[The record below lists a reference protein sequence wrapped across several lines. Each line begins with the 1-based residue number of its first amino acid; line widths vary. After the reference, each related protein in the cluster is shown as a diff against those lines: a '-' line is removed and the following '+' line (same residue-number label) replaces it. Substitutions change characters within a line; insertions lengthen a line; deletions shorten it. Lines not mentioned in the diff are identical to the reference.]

1 METSKVLLKIKG
13 RVATIVINRPEKAN
27 AMDEE
32 VWQELGNKIKE
43 IESNDYIRAII
54 LTGAGKKAFSAGLD
68 FSQSSSLVGKFH
80 RRSPAV
86 IQQAMYRMI
95 RGVQEIYTLFEKT
108 PLPVIAA
115 INGAAIGAGM
125 ELTLVCD
132 IRLASE
138 GAVFSVPEVRLGLI
152 PDLGGTQRLPRIVGI
167 GKAKELIFTGKKIG
181 ALEAS
186 PG

>member
-1 METSKVLLKIKG
+1 
-13 RVATIVINRPEKAN
+13 
-27 AMDEE
+27 
-32 VWQELGNKIKE
+32 
-43 IESNDYIRAII
+43 
-54 LTGAGKKAFSAGLD
+54 
-68 FSQSSSLVGKFH
+68 
-80 RRSPAV
+80 
-86 IQQAMYRMI
+86 MYRMI

-115 INGAAIGAGM
+115 IN
-125 ELTLVCD
+125 
-132 IRLASE
+132 
-138 GAVFSVPEVRLGLI
+138 